1 MITPNLYQSGQMLT
15 PLAHFDFDEES
26 HRYRYKGQWLPW
38 SVSGIASP
46 LTPAERQ
53 QIDAT
58 RHQWE
63 PRGNQVHDSMERF
76 LRCAEP
82 IETEY
87 EEWCDAGRRHWLV
100 ADCEVMATEYRLCHP
115 TLLGGIGGSFDALVR
130 NDDGVYLIDF
140 KTVGTK
146 KAVATRKSAKAQL
159 GAYAQMLN
167 KWHPLVTI
175 TKCCT
180 LVIGPG
186 ETRAIFEDPDEC
198 VMEWMDKVEAFRMKQ
213 ELLGF

>member
-1 MITPNLYQSGQMLT
+1 MILANLNKSWRMLT
-15 PLAHFDFDEES
+15 PLANLCFDEES
-26 HRYRYKGQWLPW
+26 HRYRYRGEWLPW

-46 LTPAERQ
+46 LTPAERE
-53 QIDAT
+53 QIMAK
-58 RHQWE
+58 RHEWE

-76 LRCAEP
+76 LRCDDP
-82 IETEY
+82 IETEF

-100 ADCEVMATEYRLCHP
+100 ADCELMAAEYRLCHP
-115 TLLGGIGGSFDALVR
+115 NIAGGVGGSFDALVR
-130 NDDGVYLIDF
+130 NDDGVYLVDF
-140 KTVGTK
+140 KTVGSK
-146 KAVATRKSAKAQL
+146 KSVATRKPATAQL

-167 KWHPLVTI
+167 MWHPLVTI

-186 ETRAIFEDPDEC
+186 ETRAIFEDPDAC
-198 VMEWMDKVEAFRMKQ
+198 VMAWMDKVEAFKMKQ